1 MNEQMEAFR
10 AKAVRALDEMNHRI
24 DSDKA
29 AAVAER
35 AAEQAARGIERA
47 RTALKSVK
55 VSIAVVVALAAAIA
69 SVWDLMKLAGGLGAN
84 PWWGVAAGGAIDLGW
99 VYLLLEVYSHRD
111 DPAKALKPYRRTT
124 WLLFL
129 SALLNGVSGL
139 LTGWHD
145 GIGAMV
151 LGIISVI
158 MPVMLK
164 TVITPLVLGGSL
176 AGELLVTRAGRARV
190 SVAYRDRHGR
200 ALEAF
205 DAAYRLESERAE
217 HSAQIELQRQ
227 RARFEAEREAIAL
240 GFQQTREELTRA
252 AYEAAGLV
260 GATGSDAANAT
271 PPVASATDAPALP
284 AAGPVPLAADQLA
297 AILASL
303 GATQQQAVPVASA
316 ASVSEADAAD
326 LADMDGQEDAEPLEP
341 PTLASLSKADA
352 VRIALKRRPG
362 YTARQVADLLGGYGV
377 DVTDAYVR
385 QVKARDA
392 AAEMDTVVQLRSAN

>member
-1 MNEQMEAFR
+1 VNEQMEAFR
-10 AKAVRALDEMNHRI
+10 AKAMTALDEMNQRI

-29 AAVAER
+29 ASVAER

-47 RTALKSVK
+47 RVTLKGVK
-55 VSIAVVVALAAAIA
+55 VIIAVVVALAAATA
-69 SVWDLMKLAGGLGAN
+69 SVWDLMKLAGGLGAS

-111 DPAKALKPYRRTT
+111 DPAKALKPYRRTS

-129 SALLNGVSGL
+129 SAMLNGVSGL

-151 LGIISVI
+151 LGLISIV

-164 TVITPLVLGGSL
+164 AVITPLVLGGSL

-252 AYEAAGLV
+252 AYEAAGLMD
-260 GATGSDAANAT
+260 ATASDAASAT
-271 PPVASATDAPALP
+271 STVASATGAPALP
-284 AAGPVPLAADQLA
+284 AAGPVPLSADQLA

-303 GATQQQAVPVASA
+303 TATQQQTAPVADA
-316 ASVSEADAAD
+316 ASECEADAAD
-326 LADMDGQEDAEPLEP
+326 LDEDDAEPLEP

-352 VRIALKRRPG
+352 VRIALRKRPD
-362 YTARQVADLLGGYGV
+362 YTARQIADLLGGYGV

-392 AAEMDTVVQLRSAN
+392 AAELDTVVQLRSAN